1 MNTQS
6 LQIVEEATDRV
17 SKQSSASLME
27 SLRTPLFEQRG
38 KLIGAVGTT
47 LRVRGVR
54 ARIGD
59 LVEVLGGTDEH
70 RLSAEVVGFEGN
82 DLLLTPLGDLRG
94 LQSEVEVVLREM
106 ADRVPAHNG
115 LLGRV
120 IDARGL
126 PLDGLDPITPKPDS
140 PLVSRSPSPM
150 DRRAITQPLEC
161 GIRAI
166 DGLLTVGE
174 GQRLGIFAAAGG
186 GKSTL
191 LAMLARRANADAIVI
206 GMIGERG
213 REVPEFI
220 EDALGEEGLARS
232 VVVVATSDRPA
243 MERVRAARAAT
254 AIAEGF
260 RAQGKHV
267 LLLMDSVTRYARAL
281 REIGLAAGEPAVR
294 RGLPPSVFAELPRLF
309 ERAGSDSRGAITALY
324 TVLTEGDE
332 EDPVAEEVRSLLDGH
347 IVLSR
352 SLGARGHYPAI
363 DIGRSQ
369 SRLFRKLAGHGQ
381 IAAAEAVRAMMAKLD
396 DIEML
401 VQMGEYQRGGDPLA
415 DAALDQRDAIESFL
429 RQRPNEA
436 SDASTTLAR
445 LRAIGETI
453 L

>member
-1 MNTQS
+1 M
-6 LQIVEEATDRV
+6 VETRTLPEATRLID
-17 SKQSSASLME
+17 
-27 SLRTPLFEQRG
+27 SLRAPLFEQRG
-38 KLIGAVGTT
+38 RLVGAVGTT

-59 LVEVLGGTDEH
+59 LVEIADDSPDAALG
-70 RLSAEVVGFEGN
+70 AEVVGFDG
-82 DLLLTPLGDLRG
+82 DCLLLTPLGELRG
-94 LQSEVEVVLREM
+94 LRADAEVILREM
-106 ADRVPAHNG
+106 ADRVPANAS

-120 IDARGL
+120 LDARGV
-126 PLDGLDPITPKPDS
+126 PIDGRGPIALTPDR
-140 PLVSRSPSPM
+140 PLVAASPQPM
-150 DRRAITQPLEC
+150 ERRAIDAPLES

-166 DGLLTVGE
+166 DGLLTLGR
-174 GQRLGIFAAAGG
+174 GQRMGIFAAAGG

-191 LAMLARRANADAIVI
+191 LAMLARRAEADAIVI

-220 EDALGEEGLARS
+220 ADALGEEGLARS

-260 RAQGKHV
+260 REEGKHV

-309 ERAGSDSRGAITALY
+309 ERAGTDRNGAITALY
-324 TVLTEGDE
+324 TVLTEGEE

-347 IVLSR
+347 IILSR
-352 SLGARGHYPAI
+352 ELGARGHFPAI
-363 DIGRSQ
+363 DVARSQ
-369 SRLFRKLAGHGQ
+369 SRLFRKLTSGSQ
-381 IAAAEAVRAMMAKLD
+381 NAAAEAVRAMLAKLS
-396 DIEML
+396 DIEL
-401 VQMGEYQRGGDPLA
+401 LIQMGEYQAGQDPLA
-415 DAALDQRDAIESFL
+415 DAALAQQDAIEGFL
-429 RQRPNEA
+429 RQRPDEA
-436 SDASTTLAR
+436 TDAGATLAR

>member
-1 MNTQS
+1 MTTQGPARGVSPVS
-6 LQIVEEATDRV
+6 LL
-17 SKQSSASLME
+17 SG
-27 SLRTPLFEQRG
+27 LRAPLFEQRG
-38 KLIGAVGTT
+38 RLVGAVGTT

-59 LVEVLGGTDEH
+59 LVEIVTDTGEVQLG
-70 RLSAEVVGFEGN
+70 AEVVGFEGA

-94 LQSEVEVVLREM
+94 LGSDAEVVLRDL
-106 ADRVPAHNG
+106 ADRVPVHEG

-120 IDARGL
+120 LNAKGL
-126 PLDGLDPITPKPDS
+126 PIDGRGPVAAVPDG
-140 PLVSRSPSPM
+140 PLVAPSPSPL
-150 DRRAITQPLEC
+150 DRRPIKQRLES

-166 DGLLTVGE
+166 DGLLTIGE
-174 GQRLGIFAAAGG
+174 GQRVGIFAAAGG
-186 GKSTL
+186 GKSTM
-191 LAMLARRANADAIVI
+191 LAMLARRAEADAIVI

-213 REVPEFI
+213 REVSEFI

-232 VVVVATSDRPA
+232 VLVVATSDQPA

-260 RAQGKHV
+260 RARGKHV

-309 ERAGSDSRGAITALY
+309 ERAGSDSHGAITALY
-324 TVLTEGDE
+324 TVLTEGEE

-347 IVLSR
+347 IILSR
-352 SLGARGHYPAI
+352 SLGARGHFPAI

-369 SRLFRKLAGHGQ
+369 SRLFRKLNGPAQ
-381 IAAAEAVRAMMAKLD
+381 IAAAEAVRAMLAKLD

-401 VQMGEYQRGGDPLA
+401 LQMGEYQRGQDALA
-415 DAALDQRDAIESFL
+415 DAALDQREAIETFL
-429 RQRPNEA
+429 RQRPDEA
-436 SDASTTLAR
+436 SEAATTLAR